1 MRTYILDLA
10 ISVEELVEELGG
22 TGRGLHEKTS
32 SIAHLLEPKYERKLH
47 MIASVRNKASH
58 RRILPDRLDLYE
70 QAVEETRLYLE
81 DLIRKIEERKR
92 QKAAEI
98 NSAEINTRYLT
109 REEAWRKLADEIR
122 RHDEDVA
129 RMEEYARTTGIDP
142 VTTKEKKDTSQ
153 STTEEKKWSDLTVV
167 EKIGWGA
174 GIAIMGAAV
183 AYLKIKSRD

>member
-1 MRTYILDLA
+1 MRGYILDLA
-10 ISVEELVEELGG
+10 ISVEELVEKLGG
-22 TGRGLHEKTS
+22 TGRGLHEKTE

-47 MIASVRNKASH
+47 MIASVRNKSNH
-58 RRILPDRLDLYE
+58 RRILPDHIDVYE

-98 NSAEINTRYLT
+98 NAKYLD
-109 REEAWRKLADEIR
+109 REALLKQVEDEIER
-122 RHDEDVA
+122 NSVETE
-129 RMEEYARTTGIDP
+129 RMRTQTSTSNTGP
-142 VTTKEKKDTSQ
+142 
-153 STTEEKKWSDLTVV
+153 STTEEKKWSDLTVI

>member
-1 MRTYILDLA
+1 MRGYILDLA
-10 ISVEELVEELGG
+10 ISVEELVEKLGG
-22 TGRGLHEKTS
+22 TGRGLHEKTE

-47 MIASVRNKASH
+47 MIASVRNKSNH
-58 RRILPDRLDLYE
+58 RRILPDRIDVYE

-92 QKAAEI
+92 QRAAEI
-98 NSAEINTRYLT
+98 NAKYLN
-109 REEAWRKLADEIR
+109 REALLKQVEDEIER
-122 RHDEDVA
+122 NNNETE
-129 RMEEYARTTGIDP
+129 RMRTQTSTSNTGP
-142 VTTKEKKDTSQ
+142 
-153 STTEEKKWSDLTVV
+153 STTEEKKWSDLTVI

>member
-1 MRTYILDLA
+1 MRGYILDLA
-10 ISVEELVEELGG
+10 ISVEELVEKLGG
-22 TGRGLHEKTS
+22 TGRGLHEKTK
-32 SIAHLLEPKYERKLH
+32 SIAYLLEPKYERKLH

-58 RRILPDRLDLYE
+58 RRILPDRIDVYE

-92 QKAAEI
+92 RYEAEI

-109 REEAWRKLADEIR
+109 REEAWRRLADEIG
-122 RHDEDVA
+122 RHDKDVT

-142 VTTKEKKDTSQ
+142 ATTK
-153 STTEEKKWSDLTVV
+153 EKKWSDLTVV

>member
-142 VTTKEKKDTSQ
+142 ATTKEKSWDDL
-153 STTEEKKWSDLTVV
+153 STL
-167 EKIGWGA
+167 EKIGWGT
-174 GIAIMGAAV
+174 GIAIIGAAV

>member
-1 MRTYILDLA
+1 MRGYILDLA
-10 ISVEELVEELGG
+10 ISVEELVEKLGG
-22 TGRGLHEKTS
+22 TGRGLHEKTK
-32 SIAHLLEPKYERKLH
+32 SIAYLLEPKYERKLH

-58 RRILPDRLDLYE
+58 RRILPDRIDVYE

-92 QKAAEI
+92 RYEAEI

-109 REEAWRKLADEIR
+109 REEAWRKLADEIV
-122 RHDEDVA
+122 RHDKDVA

-142 VTTKEKKDTSQ
+142 ATAKEKKNTGS

>member
-1 MRTYILDLA
+1 MRGYILDLA
-10 ISVEELVEELGG
+10 ISVEELVEKLGG
-22 TGRGLHEKTS
+22 TGRGLHEKTK
-32 SIAHLLEPKYERKLH
+32 SIAYLLEPKYERKLH

-58 RRILPDRLDLYE
+58 RRILPDRIDVYE
-70 QAVEETRLYLE
+70 QTVEETRLYLE

-92 QKAAEI
+92 RYEAEL

-109 REEAWRKLADEIR
+109 REEAWRKLADEIV
-122 RHDEDVA
+122 RHDKDVA

-142 VTTKEKKDTSQ
+142 ATTKEKKNTGS